1 MGSVRNLIRDYG
13 DFKVEIPSWEISDQ
27 GITALWGPS
36 GSGKTSIF
44 RLLIGLE
51 LCPGLSW
58 QFKGEDLAKLPV
70 PERKL
75 GVVFQTYELFPHLT
89 AENNIRFAAEA
100 RGIKDFEKNLGEL
113 IDLLQLQ
120 SCRARP
126 AHLLSGGEKQ
136 RVALA
141 RALIGQPRFL
151 FLDEPFSAIDEDL
164 REEARL
170 LVKRVIESRGIP
182 TLLITHDKRD
192 VSFLAHNMV
201 EIRDGRIVRTSKIT
215 QAPSQGPTS

>member
-13 DFKVEIPSWEISDQ
+13 DFKIDIPEWEISDH

-51 LCPGLSW
+51 DCPALTW
-58 QFKGEDLAKLPV
+58 EFKGENLAALPV
-70 PERKL
+70 PARKL
-75 GVVFQTYELFPHLT
+75 GVVFQTYELFPHMT
-89 AENNIRFAAEA
+89 AEKNIRFAAEA
-100 RGIKDFEKNLGEL
+100 RGVENFEKNLNDL
-113 IDLLQLQ
+113 IEMLQLQ
-120 SCRARP
+120 QCRARP
-126 AHLLSGGEKQ
+126 AHVLSGGEKQ

-141 RALIGQPRFL
+141 RALIGNPRFL

-164 REEARL
+164 REEARK
-170 LVKRVIESRGIP
+170 LVKTVIENRGIP

-192 VSFLAHNMV
+192 VAFLAHNMV
-201 EIRDGRIVRTSKIT
+201 EIRDGRIVRKSKIV
-215 QAPSQGPTS
+215 P

>member
-1 MGSVRNLIRDYG
+1 MGLVQNLVRDYT
-13 DFKVEIPSWEISDQ
+13 DFKIEIPKWEIADE

-51 LCPGLSW
+51 ECPGLIW
-58 QFKGEDLAKLPV
+58 NFKGENLAIQPV
-70 PERKL
+70 PKRKL
-75 GVVFQTYELFPHLT
+75 GVVFQNYELFPHLS
-89 AENNIRFAAEA
+89 AEENIKFAAEA
-100 RGIKDFEKNLGEL
+100 RGIPKNETEKNLTEL
-113 IDLLQLQ
+113 IEQLQLQ
-120 SCRARP
+120 SCRNRP

-164 REEARL
+164 REEARR
-170 LVKRVIESRGIP
+170 LVKRVIENRKIP

-192 VSFLAHNMV
+192 VSFLAHQMV
-201 EIRDGRIVRTSKIT
+201 EIRDGRIIRTSNVT
-215 QAPSQGPTS
+215 N